1 MIYPC
6 LMTDELDLEHFRGRL
21 LARRDELQALQS
33 MSSGSRDA
41 VELDQTS
48 VGRVSR
54 IDAIQQQQMALAS
67 QRQREEELV
76 RIDAA
81 LQRIEDGSY
90 GECLI
95 CEEPI
100 AIKRLEFDPAIAT
113 CVTCAA
119 QRSR

>member
-1 MIYPC
+1 MS
-6 LMTDELDLEHFRGRL
+6 TDLDLDSFRRRL
-21 LARRDELQALQS
+21 EARREELKALQEIS
-33 MSSGSRDA
+33 AGSRDA

-67 QRQREEELV
+67 ERKRREELV

-81 LQRIEDGSY
+81 LQRIADGSY
-90 GECLI
+90 GECLV

-100 AIKRLEFDPAIAT
+100 AEKRLEFDPSIAT
-113 CVTCAA
+113 CIDCAA
-119 QRSR
+119 RGGR